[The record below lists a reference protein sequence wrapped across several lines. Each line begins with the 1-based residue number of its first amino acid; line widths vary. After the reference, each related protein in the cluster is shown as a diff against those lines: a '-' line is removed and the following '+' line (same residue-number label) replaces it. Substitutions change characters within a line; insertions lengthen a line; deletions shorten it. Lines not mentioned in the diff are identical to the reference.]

1 MMLPV
6 AEARE
11 KILEVF
17 EPLAAETVSLSQ
29 AAGRV
34 LAEDLASRRTQPPK
48 NMSAMDGFA
57 LKASDLALT
66 PATLKVVAEVP
77 AGSSYDRELQAGEA
91 VRIFTGAPLPQ
102 GADCIV
108 IQEDATLSG
117 DKVTIADAVKA
128 GAYVR
133 PAGLDFRE
141 GEVKLKAGTRL
152 SARDIGLAAAMNCP
166 WLKVRR
172 RPRIA
177 LLATGDEIVMPG
189 EAIGENQIVSSNVLA
204 LAALIEEAGGE
215 AVNLGIAP
223 DREDGLVSLLQGAR
237 GCDLLVTTGGA
248 SVGKHDLVQGALASQ
263 GLDLAFWKIAMR
275 PGKPLMFGRWA
286 DLPVLGLPG
295 NPVSS
300 LVCSY
305 LFLLPI
311 FAKLLDCP
319 ALAPKPRQATLGADM
334 KENDRREDYLRAHL
348 DEDQQ
353 GRLTALPFAKQ
364 DSSMLATLK
373 DADGLLIRPP
383 HAPAAKAG
391 EPCQVIPL
399 RGLSGRSL

>member
-1 MMLPV
+1 MLPV
-6 AEARE
+6 AEARAR
-11 KILEVF
+11 ILEAF
-17 EPLAAETVSLSQ
+17 EPLAPETIALSQ

-34 LAEDLASRRTQPPK
+34 LAEDLAARRTQPPK
-48 NMSAMDGFA
+48 DMSAMDGFA
-57 LKASDLALT
+57 LKAADLDNLPAL
-66 PATLKVVAEVP
+66 LKVVAEVP
-77 AGSSYDRELQAGEA
+77 AGSFYDQELKPGEA
-91 VRIFTGAPLPQ
+91 VRIFTGAPLPK

-108 IQEDATLSG
+108 IQEDAELSG
-117 DKVTIADAVKA
+117 DQVTIGQAVKA
-128 GAYVR
+128 GTYVR
-133 PAGLDFRE
+133 PAGLDFRA
-141 GEVKLKAGTRL
+141 GEVKLTAGTRL
-152 SARDIGLAAAMNCP
+152 SARDIGLAAAMNRP

-172 RPRIA
+172 RPRVA

-223 DREDGLVSLLQGAR
+223 DREEGLVSLLQGAR

-263 GLDLAFWKIAMR
+263 GLELGFWKIAMR
-275 PGKPLMFGRWA
+275 PGKPLMFGRWGE
-286 DLPVLGLPG
+286 LPVLGLPG

-305 LFLLPI
+305 LFLLPV
-311 FAKLLDCP
+311 FAKLLGCP
-319 ALAPKPRQATLGADM
+319 ALAPQPRQATLGADLA
-334 KENDRREDYLRAHL
+334 ENDRREDYLRAHL
-348 DEDQQ
+348 EVDGQ

-364 DSSMLATLK
+364 DSSILATLK
-373 DADGLLIRPP
+373 DADGLLVRPP

-391 EPCQVIPL
+391 DPCQVIPL
-399 RGLSGRSL
+399 RGLGGRSL